1 MISYFNRLKAKKG
14 FTLAELIIVIA
25 IIGVLIAI
33 TVPALFTNN
42 VPTKAK
48 AIAKDLFYTTQDL
61 MSTAKIASL
70 YEIPSDG
77 ACFYAKVSVA
87 GSVEETGIVSDY
99 LNEPVLVSNTSVQA
113 AKTYTNEFKALVD
126 KFDDICSSYL
136 VDTVLNGTILVVVDG
151 SYRTQVAYW
160 TDAPMSVFKDT
171 PQFVDDYLIDGY
183 YSCSYPV
190 NNSLAGAEMF
200 VA

>member
-1 MISYFNRLKAKKG
+1 MIGYFNRLKAKKG

-48 AIAKDLFYTTQDL
+48 AVAKDLFYTTQDL
-61 MSTAKIASL
+61 MSTAKIATR
-70 YEIPSDG
+70 YELPSGG
-77 ACFYAKVSVA
+77 ACFYAKVSVT
-87 GSVEETGIVSDY
+87 GNVDEVGIVEDY
-99 LNEPVLVSNTSVQA
+99 LVTANQVSNASVQA
-113 AKTYTNEFKALVD
+113 GDSYDAEFKALVD
-126 KFDDICSSYL
+126 KFEDTLSTYL
-136 VDTVLNGTILVVVDG
+136 VDTVLNGTLYVVVDG

-160 TDAPMSVFKDT
+160 TDAPVTSLKNSV
-171 PQFVDDYLIDGY
+171 QFADDYLIDGY
-183 YSCSYPV
+183 YCCSYPV
-190 NNSLAGAEMF
+190 NNSLAGANMF